1 MLESRYLKDNIENI
15 QKLLAI
21 PALKNFE
28 TKSLGKL
35 LRLSKIREYD
45 EGERII
51 KEGDFDPWLYF
62 LLSGKIRITKEGLEI
77 GSIDE
82 KGEIFGEMRVIDSL
96 SRSASVYAVG
106 KTMCL
111 AVDTSAK
118 RRLSAGSTQD
128 EKLDFLLLLY
138 RIFAEFMSIRLR
150 ATNEELIVAKKK
162 VRLSEKPSPFQRIP
176 PIFFFTFS
184 PDATSDADTAILIP
198 NSKEKKKYP
207 LLPSRPGWMNLPP

>member
-35 LRLSKIREYD
+35 LRLSKIREYED
-45 EGERII
+45 GEQII
-51 KEGDFDPWLYF
+51 KEGDRDPWLYF
-62 LLSGKIRITKEGLEI
+62 LLSGKIKITKEGLEI
-77 GSIDE
+77 GSMDK
-82 KGEIFGEMRVIDSL
+82 KGEIFGEMRIIDSM
-96 SRSASVYAVG
+96 SRSATVQAIG

-118 RRLSAGSTQD
+118 KRLSLSSSGAD
-128 EKLDFLLLLY
+128 EKLDFLLLLF

-150 ATNEELIVAKKK
+150 ATNEELIMAKKK
-162 VRLSEKPSPFQRIP
+162 VKRLIEQ
-176 PIFFFTFS
+176 
-184 PDATSDADTAILIP
+184 L
-198 NSKEKKKYP
+198 
-207 LLPSRPGWMNLPP
+207 